1 MFTRVIRSINSLFK
15 SPNHFEY
22 PEKARVIPRDQ
33 HSISRKQISR
43 SALKVMKILNE
54 AGFEAYLVGGGVRDT
69 LLGGNPKDFDVATN
83 ATPEQVRKLFR
94 SARIIGRRFRIVHV
108 RFGREIIEVTTFRA
122 NHDSAANSA
131 ESRQSKEGMLLR
143 DNVFGDLRSDALRRD
158 FTVNALYYSLDGF
171 SLHDY
176 TDGMSDLENHLIRM
190 IGDPQTRYQEDPV
203 RLLRAARFAAKL
215 DFDIEPNTAAPIKEM
230 APLLENISSARL
242 FDECLKLFLGG
253 YATAT
258 FKRLCEYEL
267 LAPLFPAT
275 ARRLQQGEGID
286 QGLLERVM
294 RNTDRRLANEQ
305 RVTPAFI
312 LAALL
317 WGPLQEALAQQ
328 DPKSPPAMRMHKAA
342 QQVIDAQQKHTAIP
356 KRFLITMREIWD
368 LQGRL
373 PMRAGKRAVR
383 LMEHKR
389 FRAAYDF
396 LLLREAA
403 GEDCQGLGRWWTEFQ
418 DADEERQTEMLDS
431 LPKPKR
437 PRRRRRKPSGGNDN
451 ASS

>member
-15 SPNHFEY
+15 SSSQYVY
-22 PEKARVIPRDQ
+22 PQEAKIIPRDQ
-33 HSISRKQISR
+33 HSISRKRISR
-43 SALKVMKILNE
+43 SAIKVMKVLNE

-94 SARIIGRRFRIVHV
+94 SARIIGRRFKIVHV

-122 NHDSAANSA
+122 NHDSASNSA

-171 SLHDY
+171 SIHDY
-176 TDGMSDLENHLIRM
+176 TNGVSDLDNKLIRM
-190 IGDPQTRYQEDPV
+190 IGDPKTRYQEDPV

-215 DFDIEPNTAAPIKEM
+215 SFDIEQHTAAPIKQM

-253 YATAT
+253 NAQATLD
-258 FKRLCEYEL
+258 KLREYEL

-275 ARRLQQGEGID
+275 SARLDRNEGFD
-286 QGLLERVM
+286 QALLKLVM
-294 RNTDRRLANEQ
+294 QNTDRRLANEQ

-317 WGPLQEALAQQ
+317 WGPLQDALAQQ
-328 DPKSPPAMRMHKAA
+328 DPKNPPAMRMHKAA
-342 QQVIDAQQKHTAIP
+342 QKVIDAQLKHTAIP

-373 PMRAGKRAVR
+373 PLRSGKRAVR
-383 LMEHKR
+383 LMEHQR

-396 LLLREAA
+396 LLLREQT
-403 GEDCQGLGRWWTEFQ
+403 GEDCQGLGKWWTEFQ
-418 DADEERQTEMLDS
+418 DADESKQEEMLAA
-431 LPKPKR
+431 LPKGKR
-437 PRRRRRKPSGGNDN
+437 PRRKRRKSNSKE

>member
-15 SPNHFEY
+15 SSSQYEY
-22 PEKARVIPRDQ
+22 PQEAKIIPRDQ
-33 HSISRKQISR
+33 HSISRKRISR
-43 SALKVMKILNE
+43 SAIKVMKVLNE

-122 NHDSAANSA
+122 NHNSASNSA

-171 SLHDY
+171 SIHDY
-176 TDGMSDLENHLIRM
+176 TNGVSDLDNKLIRM
-190 IGDPQTRYQEDPV
+190 IGDPKTRYQEDPV

-215 DFDIEPNTAAPIKEM
+215 GFDIEPNTAAPIKQM

-253 YATAT
+253 KAQATLD
-258 FKRLCEYEL
+258 KLREYEL

-275 ARRLQQGEGID
+275 AARLDRDEGFD
-286 QGLLERVM
+286 QALLKLVM
-294 RNTDRRLANEQ
+294 QNTDRRLANEQ

-317 WGPLQEALAQQ
+317 WGPLQDALAQQ
-328 DPKSPPAMRMHKAA
+328 DPKNPPAMRMHKAA
-342 QQVIDAQQKHTAIP
+342 QKVIDAQLKHTAIP

-373 PMRAGKRAVR
+373 PLRAGKRAVR
-383 LMEHKR
+383 LMEHQR

-396 LLLREAA
+396 LLLRENA
-403 GEDCQGLGRWWTEFQ
+403 GEDCQGLGKWWTEFQ
-418 DADEERQTEMLDS
+418 DADEARQEEMLAA
-431 LPKPKR
+431 LPKGKR
-437 PRRRRRKPSGGNDN
+437 PRRKRRKPANKE